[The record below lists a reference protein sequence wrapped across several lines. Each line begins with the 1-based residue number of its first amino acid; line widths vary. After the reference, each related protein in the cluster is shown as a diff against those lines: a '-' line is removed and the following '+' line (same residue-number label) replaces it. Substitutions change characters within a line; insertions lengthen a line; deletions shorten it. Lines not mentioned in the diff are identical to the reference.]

1 MQRARQG
8 IASQRS
14 KTDVFFLRTVPAKW
28 KSGVI
33 DHDILIPA
41 RLTTRRGAEKQLHDL
56 DVLDPHVAP
65 HIELGPIQSG
75 KTRMLSPGA
84 SLQL

>member
-14 KTDVFFLRTVPAKW
+14 KTDVFFLRDLARLKW

-33 DHDILIPA
+33 DHDCHSSSFDHSA
-41 RLTTRRGAEKQLHDL
+41 R
-56 DVLDPHVAP
+56 
-65 HIELGPIQSG
+65 S
-75 KTRMLSPGA
+75 
-84 SLQL
+84 